1 MAGGRASIHNK
12 IYPAIWQKRRNIWT
26 ISRRGKKDKHPGK
39 CGKKEYLLS
48 EALRC
53 KVTCLPNKRRCTNQA
68 LRHWSL
74 ARECWCKLCRAS
86 VLISLSYFRSFL
98 IKPKIALLYIFCL
111 DSRCSVSVILQLVGR
126 PVWVQFI
133 DLFSLFFNLF
143 TFIFQLQY
151 PVGNAVQ

>member
-1 MAGGRASIHNK
+1 MAKKKEYLNNFTRH
-12 IYPAIWQKRRNIWT
+12 
-26 ISRRGKKDKHPGK
+26 GKKRKISWKNEGTGCVP
-39 CGKKEYLLS
+39 CGKKEYLTS
-48 EALRC
+48 EAIRC

-74 ARECWCKLCRAS
+74 ARRRGMLVQALPS
-86 VLISLSYFRSFL
+86 IGFDFTFFFRSFL
-98 IKPKIALLYIFCL
+98 IKPKIALLYIFSL

-151 PVGNAVQ
+151 PVGNVVQ